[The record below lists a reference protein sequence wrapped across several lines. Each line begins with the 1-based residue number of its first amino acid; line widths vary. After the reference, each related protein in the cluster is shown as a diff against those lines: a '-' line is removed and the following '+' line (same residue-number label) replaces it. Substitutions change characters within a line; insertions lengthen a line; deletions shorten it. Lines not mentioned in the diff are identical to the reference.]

1 MLTAKLIKSP
11 ALVKSQK
18 SPRGGATTLYDFI
31 SGRYVKFAFLSGSVA
46 AFSHAKGLDTAAPM
60 TDLET
65 HI

>member
-1 MLTAKLIKSP
+1 VP
-11 ALVKSQK
+11 FPQ
-18 SPRGGATTLYDFI
+18 
-31 SGRYVKFAFLSGSVA
+31 GRYVKFAFLSGSAA